1 MTDNRIGHFKVGALM
16 VADDLLLNSSNTSEL
31 QIAIALAEKDAS
43 RERYKFNADKTKIVA
58 VKTPQDTRFMLYNK
72 QLGYSKAEPH
82 LGISRNQQN
91 NNKDTIIK
99 RIQKARR
106 TTYSL
111 LGAGL
116 SGIEN
121 IGPEVAIRGFNIY
134 ILPILLHGLET
145 LMLTK
150 SEMNELE
157 LFQREMLR
165 RFMKLPE
172 STAIPAIH
180 LLSGTLPIEA
190 EIHKRSL
197 GLLRSVLDANP
208 DCPPAVFMKAFM
220 VRQLAMEESNSWAT
234 KMRSLLKQYQLPPAN
249 TLIQH
254 PPKKQQWK
262 DALKGVNKF
271 WFEKLKKEA
280 HSMST
285 LSLLDIEQ
293 CTSGT
298 IHPIW
303 RNLYNTNDVKK
314 AVIKARLL
322 VQRYPLATSYT
333 AGRKK
338 DDICPLCKADRE
350 TVTHFLLHC
359 EATNILRQPLM
370 REILHI
376 CKRYRVSIEHEY
388 LTKVLLDSNCIKFKH
403 NLEEVSRNLVWI
415 LHRHRSV
422 RTHPKTAKITR
433 KTVPQ
438 PQS

>member
-1 MTDNRIGHFKVGALM
+1 
-16 VADDLLLNSSNTSEL
+16 
-31 QIAIALAEKDAS
+31 
-43 RERYKFNADKTKIVA
+43 
-58 VKTPQDTRFMLYNK
+58 
-72 QLGYSKAEPH
+72 
-82 LGISRNQQN
+82 
-91 NNKDTIIK
+91 
-99 RIQKARR
+99 
-106 TTYSL
+106 
-111 LGAGL
+111 
-116 SGIEN
+116 
-121 IGPEVAIRGFNIY
+121 
-134 ILPILLHGLET
+134 
-145 LMLTK
+145 
-150 SEMNELE
+150 
-157 LFQREMLR
+157 
-165 RFMKLPE
+165 
-172 STAIPAIH
+172 
-180 LLSGTLPIEA
+180 
-190 EIHKRSL
+190 
-197 GLLRSVLDANP
+197 
-208 DCPPAVFMKAFM
+208 
-220 VRQLAMEESNSWAT
+220 
-234 KMRSLLKQYQLPPAN
+234 MRSLLKQYQLPPAN

-298 IHPIW
+298 IHPVW

-403 NLEEVSRNLVWI
+403 NLEEVSRNLTQICENTSKDCKDHQKGCPTTPI
-415 LHRHRSV
+415 LV
-422 RTHPKTAKITR
+422 PIT
-433 KTVPQ
+433 
-438 PQS
+438 S